1 MEFDFTVTHRKGEL
15 NRNADFFSRWA
26 AYKEWE
32 EKEAL
37 RICLAKL
44 LLPAHSGLESKDS
57 EAIHC
62 FAQEVV
68 VPPLGLDPP
77 PPQDL
82 DNPDF
87 AAFRKKIVE
96 EQRKDPKL
104 SKIIARLEA
113 TELVRASIEDELTQL
128 DTPPESLQV
137 TDLASIS
144 MRQEDDS
151 QKEKVAA
158 ADHLAASP
166 PVADGKSRQRKKPGS
181 KHNFQLVG
189 PDKLLVKEC
198 SYQAR
203 KQGKSVTLWP
213 IVVPDSMIPTI
224 MGLFHGDKS
233 SMLHLGKHK
242 TYGGA
247 IRQRFTW
254 KGMVQGISKWIGA
267 CHKCLRRKR
276 HPPEHQRY
284 NVHPSAVAPGNRIC
298 IDIVGPLEES
308 KQGNTHILTIYDPFS
323 HWPCVHIP

>member
-1 MEFDFTVTHRKGEL
+1 M
-15 NRNADFFSRWA
+15 A
-26 AYKEWE
+26 
-32 EKEAL
+32 
-37 RICLAKL
+37 
-44 LLPAHSGLESKDS
+44 
-57 EAIHC
+57 
-62 FAQEVV
+62 
-68 VPPLGLDPP
+68 PPLGLDPL

-137 TDLASIS
+137 TDLASLS
-144 MRQEDDS
+144 MRQENDS

-158 ADHLAASP
+158 ADHLAASS
-166 PVADGKSRQRKKPGS
+166 PVADGKSRQRKKPGR

-198 SYQAR
+198 SHQAR
-203 KQGKSVTLWP
+203 RQGKSVTVWP

-233 SMLHLGKHK
+233 FMLHLGKHK
-242 TYGGA
+242 TYGA

-254 KGMVQGISKWIGA
+254 KGMVQDISK
-267 CHKCLRRKR
+267 
-276 HPPEHQRY
+276 
-284 NVHPSAVAPGNRIC
+284 
-298 IDIVGPLEES
+298 
-308 KQGNTHILTIYDPFS
+308 
-323 HWPCVHIP
+323 